1 MGAMC
6 STETY
11 ALDKEAFKLQAEKNR
26 SIDADLERDRKQKI
40 LKLLI
45 LGPGESGKSTTI
57 KQIKIIH
64 DAGYSHEEKVLRK
77 YGILMNIL
85 EGVDELHT
93 ITTKLNLQYSNPLS
107 FDHLQE
113 VRQFIEKFKKAKTDG
128 EQNLAPEVIEAIFK
142 YKKDETISKMLKEK
156 TVYNIDDS
164 TIYFLDNFP
173 RIISDDYI
181 PTEEDI
187 LKSRVATSGVVQY
200 KIVLKNFNFRIF
212 DVGGQRAQRRKWL
225 HVFDDVHAVLFI
237 TSLSEYDQVLRED
250 ESVNRMKESLNLFEK
265 ICNGKYFYNTA
276 MILFLNK
283 IDLFEMKI
291 KHTNINVALTSYKGA
306 QEKEPALEYIRKRFT
321 TLNKNKKRTI
331 YTHETCAT
339 DTQQIQVV
347 IDSVIDVV
355 IQHTMQKVGI
365 Q

>member
-6 STETY
+6 SQQNQF
-11 ALDKEAFKLQAEKNR
+11 LDKEEYKLQLEKNR
-26 SIDADLERDRKQKI
+26 KIEMELENDKKQKI

-64 DAGYSHEEKVLRK
+64 DAGYTHEEKILRK
-77 YGILMNIL
+77 YGIYMNIL
-85 EGVDELHT
+85 EGVEELHHIAT
-93 ITTKLNLQYSNPLS
+93 RENMVYSNPLS
-107 FDHLQE
+107 FDHVQE
-113 VRQFIEKFKKAKTDG
+113 VKQFIEMFKKAEDG
-128 EQNLAPEVIEAIFK
+128 EQAIAPDVSEAIIK
-142 YKKDETISKMLKEK
+142 YIKDETIAHMLREK
-156 TVYNIDDS
+156 TVFNIDDS
-164 TIYFLDNFP
+164 TIYFLKNFQ
-173 RIISDDYI
+173 RIIAPDYI

-187 LKSRVATSGVVQY
+187 LKSRVPTSGVVQY

-250 ESVNRMKESLNLFEK
+250 NSVNRMKESLNLFEK
-265 ICNGKYFYNTA
+265 ICNGKYFHNTA

-283 IDLFEMKI
+283 IDLFEIKI
-291 KHTNINVALTSYKGA
+291 QHTNINVALTSYKGP
-306 QEKEPALEYIRKRFT
+306 QEKEPALDYIRRRFVS
-321 TLNKNKKRTI
+321 LNKNKKRNI
-331 YTHETCAT
+331 YEHVTCAT
-339 DTQQIQVV
+339 DTGQIQVV